1 MSTTIDQSFIKQYDA
16 DVFTAFQRQGTKM
29 LVACRLK
36 DKLQGKD
43 VTFQKVGKGVA
54 GQKSRHG
61 TVPVMNQNHTPV
73 ACSVADFY
81 AGDWVDALDELKTN
95 IDERMIVASGGAY
108 ALGRK
113 VDDQINTAVRTGLPA
128 GQKIAVAASGLTKGK
143 VLGGLELL
151 NNADVPDDGQRF
163 AFIGPHQWNELLN
176 LKEFA
181 SSDWVGPKYPW
192 LGQTD
197 ARSWL
202 GVVWVRFTGLD
213 LVSTTRFCL
222 MWHKTAVGYARG
234 MEVNTDITWH
244 GDRAAHFVNSMM
256 SGGSVRIEDTGCVEI
271 ACDDTAAIT

>member
-1 MSTTIDQSFIKQYDA
+1 
-16 DVFTAFQRQGTKM
+16 M

-113 VDDQINTAVRTGLPA
+113 VDDQINTAVRSGLPA
-128 GQKIAVAASGLTKGK
+128 GQKIAVRGLGPDQGQGAAAG
-143 VLGGLELL
+143 
-151 NNADVPDDGQRF
+151 
-163 AFIGPHQWNELLN
+163 
-176 LKEFA
+176 
-181 SSDWVGPKYPW
+181 SS
-192 LGQTD
+192 
-197 ARSWL
+197 S
-202 GVVWVRFTGLD
+202 
-213 LVSTTRFCL
+213 
-222 MWHKTAVGYARG
+222 
-234 MEVNTDITWH
+234 
-244 GDRAAHFVNSMM
+244 
-256 SGGSVRIEDTGCVEI
+256 
-271 ACDDTAAIT
+271 